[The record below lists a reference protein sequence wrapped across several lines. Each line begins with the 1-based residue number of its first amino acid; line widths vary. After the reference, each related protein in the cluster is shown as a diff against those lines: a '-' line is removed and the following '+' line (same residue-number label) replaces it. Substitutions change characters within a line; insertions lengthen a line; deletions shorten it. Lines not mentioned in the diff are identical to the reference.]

1 MLSMNARRTI
11 ALYNLDYHH
20 IRPKLVLDAG
30 TDQQVAKFTRRSVE
44 MTDFA
49 VLQPR
54 EIMLDLSG
62 AGYAGTTE
70 PESTSDHAHDGVD
83 DDAAS
88 TRSGKGFMNK
98 IKRIG
103 VHLRPRSNSHHA
115 VRPSLDPHEMTP
127 TSTHQGEMSEG
138 ALSNGRSITTASV
151 PHATP
156 RTHGQNKVTT
166 SYVWEI
172 KQFLRHPFVPDPASQ
187 YEGAQTKGIQPGSAE
202 AHAIHHATSR
212 VILKR
217 ILEQFGS
224 LNNHAATS
232 TVSEPS
238 KIAVWFEWV
247 REWNGGLDNANNLYD
262 PAMHGTL
269 EPASSSARIS
279 MESRLSPM
287 DTPQLPET
295 DGTFSDSRSQDAR
308 GLRNQGPSLRRSRTT
323 SPPPRHV
330 LPGAEHDNPDLRP
343 WTCSIVLDGTTRIPV
358 GRLVPAPHHPL
369 VLCELLL
376 PSPLPDLRYS
386 ALGADGGGF
395 SREELRDIVSV
406 TAMHLVIR
414 ESMML
419 HVNAEYQ
426 NAGGVQEPQV
436 KPAVSSTDA
445 ASHDAAS
452 NTKIQY
458 LTLLRHNLAL
468 LQRSVL
474 HVEQRYAARVLRSLP
489 YVRRQL
495 LEKAD
500 VLALVVDESLKE
512 ADSVR
517 RTLLAQLPSPYQ
529 PEEPAQSSEGATAME
544 EDKPANEAPSDE
556 AAVPQT
562 GGVRAEALPECVAY
576 LRLLVVVYLLDQ
588 PEKRAQSMELCAQA
602 LDDVVKQNRRSL
614 DLLGAKLIFFLAR
627 CYELSPQGLSA
638 LRDKLLALQR
648 TSSLRHDAETNAT
661 VQNVL
666 LRMYIVEGNLYDQ
679 ADKLVARATFP
690 RAKAS
695 NPQVARY
702 DYYVGRIR
710 AVQLNYSDAH
720 TCLQQA
726 IRRAPQQGLLAQRTP
741 GAENAQA
748 SKPLASGFLQTAH
761 KLLIIVELLMGDLP
775 ERALFRI
782 PMLRH
787 ALASYLPIVQAVRV
801 GDLSLF
807 QTTLQQHE
815 ALFLRD
821 KTYSL
826 ILRLRHNVIK
836 TGIRRIS
843 LAYSRISLADI
854 TRKLHLDSE
863 EDAEYVIAKAIRDGV
878 IDARVEHD
886 SATMVSNEAVDI
898 YATNEPQTQ
907 LQQRIDFC
915 LQLHNDSVKA
925 MRYSLD
931 SHRAELAS
939 ATAAHERERELA
951 NEIADGDM
959 DESDEDWP

>member
-1 MLSMNARRTI
+1 MS
-11 ALYNLDYHH
+11 
-20 IRPKLVLDAG
+20 
-30 TDQQVAKFTRRSVE
+30 
-44 MTDFA
+44 
-49 VLQPR
+49 
-54 EIMLDLSG
+54 
-62 AGYAGTTE
+62 
-70 PESTSDHAHDGVD
+70 
-83 DDAAS
+83 AS
-88 TRSGKGFMNK
+88 
-98 IKRIG
+98 
-103 VHLRPRSNSHHA
+103 
-115 VRPSLDPHEMTP
+115 
-127 TSTHQGEMSEG
+127 
-138 ALSNGRSITTASV
+138 
-151 PHATP
+151 
-156 RTHGQNKVTT
+156 
-166 SYVWEI
+166 
-172 KQFLRHPFVPDPASQ
+172 
-187 YEGAQTKGIQPGSAE
+187 
-202 AHAIHHATSR
+202 
-212 VILKR
+212 
-217 ILEQFGS
+217 
-224 LNNHAATS
+224 
-232 TVSEPS
+232 
-238 KIAVWFEWV
+238 
-247 REWNGGLDNANNLYD
+247 
-262 PAMHGTL
+262 
-269 EPASSSARIS
+269 
-279 MESRLSPM
+279 
-287 DTPQLPET
+287 
-295 DGTFSDSRSQDAR
+295 
-308 GLRNQGPSLRRSRTT
+308 
-323 SPPPRHV
+323 
-330 LPGAEHDNPDLRP
+330 
-343 WTCSIVLDGTTRIPV
+343 
-358 GRLVPAPHHPL
+358 
-369 VLCELLL
+369 
-376 PSPLPDLRYS
+376 
-386 ALGADGGGF
+386 
-395 SREELRDIVSV
+395 
-406 TAMHLVIR
+406 
-414 ESMML
+414 
-419 HVNAEYQ
+419 
-426 NAGGVQEPQV
+426 AGGAVEPQV
-436 KPAVSSTDA
+436 APTVSQTDA
-445 ASHDAAS
+445 ASQGAAPT
-452 NTKIQY
+452 NTKMQY
-458 LTLLRHNLAL
+458 LALLRHNLAF

-474 HVEQRYAARVLRSLP
+474 HVEQRYVARVLRSLP
-489 YVRRQL
+489 YVRRQMH
-495 LEKAD
+495 EKAD
-500 VLALVVDESLKE
+500 VLALVIEESLKD
-512 ADSVR
+512 AGMCDRSHTDTVR
-517 RTLLAQLPSPYQ
+517 RTLRGLLPSAYQ
-529 PEEPAQSSEGATAME
+529 PEQPVQSSEQATAMD
-544 EDKPANEAPSDE
+544 EDKSVSEESPSDE
-556 AAVPQT
+556 AAAPHKAGPVQ
-562 GGVRAEALPECVAY
+562 AEALPECVAY

-588 PEKRAQSMELCAQA
+588 PDKREASMELCAQA

-627 CYELSPQGLSA
+627 CYELSPLGLSA

-648 TSSLRHDAETNAT
+648 TSSLRHDAEMNAT
-661 VQNVL
+661 VQNAL

-726 IRRAPQQGLLAQRTP
+726 IRRAPQQGLLAQRSTD
-741 GAENAQA
+741 AEGVQT

-807 QTTLQQHE
+807 QATLQEHE
-815 ALFLRD
+815 VLFLRD

-843 LAYSRISLADI
+843 LAYSRISLTDI

-886 SATMVSNEAVDI
+886 SGTMVSNEAVDI

>member
-1 MLSMNARRTI
+1 M
-11 ALYNLDYHH
+11 
-20 IRPKLVLDAG
+20 
-30 TDQQVAKFTRRSVE
+30 
-44 MTDFA
+44 
-49 VLQPR
+49 
-54 EIMLDLSG
+54 
-62 AGYAGTTE
+62 
-70 PESTSDHAHDGVD
+70 
-83 DDAAS
+83 
-88 TRSGKGFMNK
+88 
-98 IKRIG
+98 
-103 VHLRPRSNSHHA
+103 
-115 VRPSLDPHEMTP
+115 
-127 TSTHQGEMSEG
+127 
-138 ALSNGRSITTASV
+138 TAS
-151 PHATP
+151 
-156 RTHGQNKVTT
+156 
-166 SYVWEI
+166 
-172 KQFLRHPFVPDPASQ
+172 
-187 YEGAQTKGIQPGSAE
+187 
-202 AHAIHHATSR
+202 
-212 VILKR
+212 
-217 ILEQFGS
+217 
-224 LNNHAATS
+224 
-232 TVSEPS
+232 
-238 KIAVWFEWV
+238 
-247 REWNGGLDNANNLYD
+247 
-262 PAMHGTL
+262 
-269 EPASSSARIS
+269 
-279 MESRLSPM
+279 
-287 DTPQLPET
+287 
-295 DGTFSDSRSQDAR
+295 
-308 GLRNQGPSLRRSRTT
+308 
-323 SPPPRHV
+323 
-330 LPGAEHDNPDLRP
+330 
-343 WTCSIVLDGTTRIPV
+343 
-358 GRLVPAPHHPL
+358 
-369 VLCELLL
+369 
-376 PSPLPDLRYS
+376 
-386 ALGADGGGF
+386 
-395 SREELRDIVSV
+395 
-406 TAMHLVIR
+406 
-414 ESMML
+414 
-419 HVNAEYQ
+419 
-426 NAGGVQEPQV
+426 AGGVQEPQV
-436 KPAVSSTDA
+436 VPAVSSKV
-445 ASHDAAS
+445 ASNHETASS
-452 NTKIQY
+452 NTKMQY
-458 LTLLRHNLAL
+458 LALLRHNLAL

-495 LEKAD
+495 QEKAD
-500 VLALVVDESLKE
+500 VLALVIEENLKE
-512 ADSVR
+512 AGTSFRWLTVSDSVR

-529 PEEPAQSSEGATAME
+529 PEEPGQNTEGAVAME
-544 EDKPANEAPSDE
+544 EDKPSNEEAPSDE
-556 AAVPQT
+556 TVAPPKT
-562 GGVRAEALPECVAY
+562 GGARAEALPECVAY

-588 PEKRAQSMELCAQA
+588 PEKRAQSMELCAEA

-627 CYELSPQGLSA
+627 CYELGPQSLSA

-690 RAKAS
+690 RGKAS

-741 GAENAQA
+741 GLENAQVT
-748 SKPLASGFLQTAH
+748 KPLASGFLQTAH

-775 ERALFRI
+775 ERSLFRI

-807 QTTLQQHE
+807 QATLQQHE

-898 YATNEPQTQ
+898 YATNEPQAQ

-915 LQLHNDSVKA
+915 LQLHNDSVKVRSIDSHQA